1 MDNDKISENLARLFS
16 ESRLVFW
23 QDVDGEFEETLPSLD
38 LPDVSLIRLNDTA
51 ALKVKYEVELEH
63 PTGKFLL
70 YGTGNKPTPADDWLR
85 DMRHYSKSF
94 AADRSSM
101 ILNELGLVQTFL
113 REHLALRG
121 KFFASK
127 ERMNRVA
134 KLIKP
139 QDDEVLIDQKIMA
152 SILRLEQWDFF
163 TLTAALFDD
172 FTDYDDLD
180 CLVQCWDEF
189 EKYGVDERFWELAS
203 LHFQYNEEAPS
214 LRNLLVRL
222 MVTDFG
228 KAIRSKIP
236 DALSHLMLTG
246 EGAANAVV
254 CLGQWR
260 DNAIRHDSFD
270 ALSNTVADTVQLPH
284 HLGGLEPEALRE
296 VKTFQVVEQY
306 IASRVRDRVIETGSS
321 VNADDITDIA
331 MRRKDGYWANA
342 KRTTTQYA
350 PRDALNHVYDALI
363 YAARLFELRGTYDA
377 GFSYPDVSSFWK
389 KYTTELYRFDQLYR
403 HFCEN
408 ADYAESMGWDILKEL
423 RSNVEDC
430 YSNWFVANLAL
441 KWGEHVDSDLIN
453 NWQIEHI
460 DRQNRFFNAHV
471 QPTLDKGDDRRVFV
485 IISDAFRYEA
495 AQELTEQLNG
505 KYRFTAELSS
515 QLGVL
520 PSYTALG
527 MASLLPHSEI
537 TYSDKDVRIDGASTS
552 GIENRKKILSK
563 VNGTAIKADDFMAMK
578 KAEGREFIKDFQ
590 VIYIY
595 HNQIDQTA
603 DTGNEEKTFQAVRT
617 TIDELASLVGRIVNN
632 LNGNY
637 IALTADH
644 GFLFQE
650 TAPTATDKNAIQD
663 KPAGTV
669 ISKKRYLI
677 GDNLGDSDK
686 AYHGQISQTA
696 GGKDA
701 TEFWVP
707 KGANRFHFVGGSRF
721 VHGGAMPQEICV
733 PLIKVIQKKGK
744 QAERTKVRHVGIS
757 ILGSNNK
764 ITTNKVRFQFIQN
777 EAVTERIKSV
787 TAKIGIY
794 ENGEPISDVKS
805 VTFDSTSPQMCDDW
819 KKEVW
824 LILSSRTF
832 NKNNQ
837 YQLILRNAVDNTEI
851 TRQDVT
857 INLAFS
863 NDFDF

>member
-1 MDNDKISENLARLFS
+1 MDNDKISANLSRLFD
-16 ESRLVFW
+16 ESRIVFW
-23 QDVDGEFEETLPSLD
+23 QDVDGEFQEALPSLE
-38 LPDVSLIRLNDTA
+38 LGNVSVIKLNDTS
-51 ALKVKYEVELEH
+51 ALKIKVEVELEQ
-63 PTGKFLL
+63 PSTKFLL
-70 YGTGNKPTPADDWLR
+70 YATGEKPAPADDWLR
-85 DMRHYSKSF
+85 DIRHYSQSF

-101 ILNELGLVQTFL
+101 ILKDLGLAHASM
-113 REHLALRG
+113 RDHISDRA
-121 KFFASK
+121 KFFAS
-127 ERMNRVA
+127 RDRVNKVA
-134 KLIKP
+134 RLVKP
-139 QDDEVLIDQKIMA
+139 DDNETLLDQKIMA
-152 SILRLEQWDFF
+152 SILKLDVFDFY
-163 TLTAALFDD
+163 TIVASLYDSSP
-172 FTDYDDLD
+172 DYTDLD
-180 CLVQCWDEF
+180 VEPDAWGDF
-189 EKYGVDERFWELAS
+189 EKYGVAERFWELARV
-203 LHFQYNEEAPS
+203 HFGYDEQEPK
-214 LRNLLVRL
+214 LRNLLLRL
-222 MVTDFG
+222 MITDFA
-228 KAIRSKIP
+228 KALRKNVP
-236 DALSHLMLTG
+236 DALNHLVSKG
-246 EGAANAVV
+246 EHAANSVV
-254 CLGQWR
+254 CMGQWR
-260 DNAIRHDSFD
+260 DNVLRHDSFD
-270 ALSNTVADTVQLPH
+270 ALSNEIADAIN
-284 HLGGLEPEALRE
+284 LGGSITTLEPDDLRD
-296 VKTFQVVEQY
+296 VKTFQLVEKY
-306 IASRVRDRVIETGSS
+306 IASRIRDRIVDMGSS
-321 VNADDITDIA
+321 VNADEIHSLSIS
-331 MRRKDGYWANA
+331 RKDSYWANA
-342 KRTTTQYA
+342 KLNSTDDA
-350 PRDALNHVYDALI
+350 PRSTLSHVYDALI
-363 YAARLFELRGTYDA
+363 HAARLFELRGKYDD
-377 GFSYPDVSSFWK
+377 GFSYASTADFWK
-389 KYTTELYRFDQLYR
+389 AYSTELYKFDQLYR

-423 RSNVEDC
+423 RSKVEDC

-441 KWGEHVDSDLIN
+441 KWGEHVEGDLID

-505 KYRFTAELSS
+505 KYRFAAELTT

-527 MASLLPHSEI
+527 MASLLPHSQI
-537 TYSDKDVRIDGASTS
+537 TYSDKDVRIDGASTA

-578 KAEGREFIKDFQ
+578 KAEGREFIKDYQ

-637 IALTADH
+637 IAVTADH

-650 TAPTATDKNAIQD
+650 SAPTATDKNAIQD

-669 ISKKRYLI
+669 LSKKRYLI
-677 GDNLGDSDK
+677 GDNLGNSDK
-686 AYHGQISQTA
+686 AYLGHISQTA
-696 GGKDA
+696 GGKDE

-721 VHGGAMPQEICV
+721 VHGGAMPQEVCV

-744 QAERTKVRHVGIS
+744 QAERTKVSQVGIS
-757 ILGSNNK
+757 ILGTNNK

-777 EAVTERIKSV
+777 EAVSERIKSV

-805 VTFDSTSPQMCDDW
+805 VTFDSTTPQMCDDW

-824 LILSSRTF
+824 LTLSSRTF

-857 INLAFS
+857 IDLAFS